1 MNNISNAPENMNNGI
16 NAAANNQPIF
26 PQYMPQ
32 NFTANNRKK
41 KKKEVNFGKSDYI
54 FCGIFAAI
62 SACIV
67 FFGLFGGMGIGFT
80 VSSLALVAVMTAY
93 LIKKDKLSVFS
104 ISSVVISAFS
114 CVVFVLYH
122 DDFLSQAIAFLI
134 LVTSGV
140 LYTVSLCD
148 KTVADNF
155 AGILRLVYAAIISP
169 VENFSVPAAELF
181 KHDKKKN
188 AVQVLV
194 ACLAAIPVLAV
205 VIPLLV
211 SSDAAFEGLITKIIS
226 SLGMTLLKLICT
238 VLLFMLIFA
247 FAVSCKFRLFKT
259 DAKPADLTKARVI
272 KTPFSITFLSII
284 SFVYLVY
291 MLSQTAYFFSAFS
304 GILPEGYEFS
314 FAEYARRGFFE
325 TEAIAFINL
334 IILTLSLALTVRR
347 GDGKL
352 NAVFKG
358 LITFIGSF
366 TVLFIA
372 TAISKMI
379 MYIGQYGLT
388 RLRLL
393 TSVFMVATAVI
404 IIAFIVRIYIPQLN
418 CMKYAVLISMALFTV
433 LCLAGIDRTVAA
445 YNVDIF
451 LNGKTDTVDVEML
464 SWLSDSAT
472 PYLIKLT
479 DCGDEEVK
487 KRAEHAINGVFHNYG
502 SEWKFD
508 DDSQLYSENK
518 FDSGFT
524 VSKYVA
530 TKLLNEQKYTM
541 DFFYSYYHYDPYED
555 NYWDTDFEDVRESDT
570 DEFIFDDDVNLDY
583 FG

>member
-1 MNNISNAPENMNNGI
+1 MNNIPNAPENTNGVI
-16 NAAANNQPIF
+16 SKTENNQPFF
-26 PQYMPQ
+26 PKYAPQ
-32 NFTANNRKK
+32 NFVTNTAKK
-41 KKKEVNFGKSDYI
+41 KKKEVDFGKSDYI

-62 SACIV
+62 SICIV

-80 VSSLALVAVMTAY
+80 VSSLALVAAMTVY
-93 LIKKDKLSVFS
+93 LIKKDQVTVFS
-104 ISSVVISAFS
+104 VSSVVISAFS
-114 CVVFVLYH
+114 CIVFVLYH

-134 LVTSGV
+134 LIASGV

-148 KTVADNF
+148 KAVADNF
-155 AGILRLVYAAIISP
+155 AGVLRLLYASIISP
-169 VENFSVPAAELF
+169 LENFAVPATALF
-181 KHDKKKN
+181 RHDKKKN
-188 AVQVLV
+188 ALQVLI
-194 ACLAAIPVLAV
+194 AFLAAIPVLAV

-211 SSDAAFEGLITKIIS
+211 SSDAAFEGLVTKIIS
-226 SLGMTLLKLICT
+226 SLGMSLLKLICSA
-238 VLLFMLIFA
+238 LLFMLIFA
-247 FAVSCKFRLFKT
+247 FAVSCKFRLFET

-272 KTPFSITFLSII
+272 KTTFSITFLSII

-291 MLSQTAYFFSAFS
+291 ILSQTAYFFSAFS
-304 GILPEGYEFS
+304 GILPAGYEFS

-325 TEAIAFINL
+325 TEIIAFINL
-334 IILTLSLALTVRR
+334 IILTLSLTLTVRR
-347 GDGKL
+347 EDGKL
-352 NAVFKG
+352 NVAFKA
-358 LITFIGSF
+358 LITFISAF

-388 RLRLL
+388 RLRLF
-393 TSVFMVATAVI
+393 TSVFMVATAVV
-404 IIAFIVRIYIPQLN
+404 IIAFIVRVYVPRLN
-418 CMKYAVLISMALFTV
+418 CMKYAVLISMALFTA

-472 PYLIKLT
+472 PYILKLT
-479 DCGDEEVK
+479 DCGNEDVE
-487 KRAEHAINGVFHNYG
+487 KRAEHAVNGIFHDYG
-502 SEWKFD
+502 SEWQFD

-530 TKLLNEQKYTM
+530 TKLLNGQKYTR
-541 DFFYSYYHYDPYED
+541 DFFNSYYHYDSFED
-555 NYWDTDFEDVRESDT
+555 NYWNTDFEDARKPDT
-570 DEFIFDDDVNLDY
+570 EEFIFDDDVDLGL